1 MPEMGLPKGET
12 GIGLHS
18 EYNYFEYLCD
28 VSAAELLMPKD
39 WFLQI
44 AAGVGPGITGLL
56 QMSKRFQTS
65 VMATARRLT
74 ELGVWNCIVVWS
86 EIQEQPEAAQYKP
99 KLVLRS
105 PGSDAMDFKFLRNH
119 LARQAF
125 QALGE
130 RNIVAEYLHGKDQY
144 CHMESLHIGAAV
156 LSVVVPS
163 ASSRD
168 MRALPNYV
176 NGRAP
181 SPSQLPLLFSDSV
194 AEC

>member
-1 MPEMGLPKGET
+1 
-12 GIGLHS
+12 
-18 EYNYFEYLCD
+18 
-28 VSAAELLMPKD
+28 
-39 WFLQI
+39 
-44 AAGVGPGITGLL
+44 
-56 QMSKRFQTS
+56 
-65 VMATARRLT
+65 MATARRLT
-74 ELGVWNCIVVWS
+74 ELGVWNCIVLWS
-86 EIQEQPEAAQYKP
+86 EGQEQPEAAQYKP

-156 LSVVVPS
+156 FSVVVPS

-181 SPSQLPLLFSDSV
+181 SPLNCHYCSVTPSLSMFAGGYLEFISSFFIDLLRGLQVERVPGWHKELRARGDVVEVTSED
-194 AEC
+194 A